1 MSDATDIL
9 AAEARA
15 AAAKQRL
22 TSTVGEL
29 QERLAAQALAREA
42 ADTLSDA
49 GRKALDTGVEKARAN
64 PALVIGGAVLLV
76 AVLGRRQLLSLVRR
90 KKRAT

>member
-1 MSDATDIL
+1 MSDATGIA

-15 AAAKQRL
+15 AAARQRL

-29 QERLAAQALAREA
+29 QDRLAPQALVKEA

-49 GRKALDTGVEKARAN
+49 GRRALDTGVETARAN
-64 PALVIGGAVLLV
+64 PAAVMGGGVLL
-76 AVLGRRQLLSLVRR
+76 AMFLARKRLWSFVRR
-90 KKRAT
+90 KT

>member
-1 MSDATDIL
+1 MSDATDIV

-29 QERLAAQALAREA
+29 QDRLAPQALAQEA
-42 ADTLSDA
+42 KDTLSDA
-49 GRKALDTGVEKARAN
+49 ARKALDTGVETARAN
-64 PALVIGGAVLLV
+64 PAAVMGGGALIALFL
-76 AVLGRRQLLSLVRR
+76 ARKRLWSLVHHP
-90 KKRAT
+90 K

>member
-15 AAAKQRL
+15 AAARQRL

-29 QERLAAQALAREA
+29 QERLAPQALAREA

-49 GRKALDTGVEKARAN
+49 GRKALDTGVERARAN
-64 PALVIGGAVLLV
+64 PALAIGGAALV
-76 AVLGRRQLLSLVRR
+76 VAFLGRHQLLALIRR
-90 KKRAT
+90 RKRAT